1 MAPVGLA
8 YVVAFLQASGA
19 NALLFGVSHYPHLQT
34 SCLPRGRAQQRQG
47 LTMVRVDKGKGGGG
61 WGFPRLWDG
70 RLRPRK
76 GKTIEGGSAD
86 NEGRTFR
93 APVPALPVAAA
104 AGVEGRSVGGVD
116 VGVDGDGGAFRGR
129 KENSETDMG
138 FELCIWR
145 SFGSFRR
152 HVGETF
158 LSSREKAKAPRDA
171 WRYMGTLVRSQ
182 TGVLLASVVTLVL
195 AAACEVA
202 VPHYSSR
209 ALNAAAFANDRVEFA
224 RSLQGMVAYSLLASV
239 FTGLRGACFW
249 LAGTHVVAKVRFDLL
264 SSLLKQD
271 ISFHDSNE
279 TGALTSRLAS
289 DTAKISNVVSFHV
302 NILCRQVIQAVGGLG
317 YLYMLERQLACVA
330 LVGLVLVGGITTAYG
345 RFSRRISAKVQT
357 ALAEAGSVAEQ
368 SLSLIRV
375 VRAHANEQHEQRRYG
390 GKIGDSVELQE
401 TQGIAYGVARVV
413 IGWSQ
418 ACTAVVPCIVTIP
431 ETGSARVLS

>member
-1 MAPVGLA
+1 
-8 YVVAFLQASGA
+8 
-19 NALLFGVSHYPHLQT
+19 
-34 SCLPRGRAQQRQG
+34 
-47 LTMVRVDKGKGGGG
+47 
-61 WGFPRLWDG
+61 
-70 RLRPRK
+70 
-76 GKTIEGGSAD
+76 
-86 NEGRTFR
+86 
-93 APVPALPVAAA
+93 
-104 AGVEGRSVGGVD
+104 
-116 VGVDGDGGAFRGR
+116 
-129 KENSETDMG
+129 
-138 FELCIWR
+138 
-145 SFGSFRR
+145 R

-182 TGVLLASVVTLVL
+182 RGVLLASIVTLVL

-330 LVGLVLVGGITTAYG
+330 LVGLVFVGAITTAYG

-375 VRAHANEQHEQRRYG
+375 VRAHANEQHERRRYG

-418 ACTAVVPCIVTIP
+418 AILLGAVLLLGAGRVFDGRMTGQQLTTFVFYTQFVT
-431 ETGSARVLS
+431 SASFDVGDQVL